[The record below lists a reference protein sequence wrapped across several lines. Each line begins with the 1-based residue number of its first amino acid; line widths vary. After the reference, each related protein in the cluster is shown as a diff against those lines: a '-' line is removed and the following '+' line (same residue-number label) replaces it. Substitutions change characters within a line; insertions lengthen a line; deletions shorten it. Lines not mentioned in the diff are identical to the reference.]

1 MTWDCENLL
10 FFFLG
15 LLKKQHWS
23 ESLIQEMHCDTDV
36 ILTKIIILSLFGLS
50 SMILSSYQVCWKISM
65 DEIVLIYFYFLHS
78 WNVFNF

>member
-1 MTWDCENLL
+1 
-10 FFFLG
+10 
-15 LLKKQHWS
+15 
-23 ESLIQEMHCDTDV
+23 MHCDTDV

-78 WNVFNF
+78 WNVFSF